1 MNIITFDY
9 TKADGSTSQRVLV
22 PSAEPNKMFKGTDI
36 TSLSAEDQ
44 VAYIDAITAAKEEYL
59 TAIANLNEVYDL
71 KHNFRQFDPA
81 KMTNIVRGE
90 I

>member
-36 TSLSAEDQ
+36 SSLSAEDQ
-44 VAYIDAITAAKEEYL
+44 VAYIDAITAAKDIYL
-59 TAIANLNEVYDL
+59 NAIKSLNDIYDL
-71 KHNFRQFDPA
+71 NHNFRQFDPT